1 MKIYIPL
8 LLLII
13 LTISFSSCSK
23 KTESTTSTSAE
34 RLDLNEEQAA
44 RVQPVTAGL
53 DGERKALRKLRD
65 DVQDEILA
73 QLKSDSVDKDSFEL
87 VLKQS
92 WSEVEARIPK
102 VAKAFAEYHAVLEP
116 ERRGKFAEKMEKR
129 RERMKDGHR
138 RRFLS
143 FSEESN
149 SAEDVNGKIAD
160 RLDLSVEQEKQML
173 PVTEELYGERTAL
186 RQARLN
192 VYNEVLAQLKSDTAD
207 APKLESVL
215 RSGWSVI
222 DERIPIVVQAFA
234 EAHAVLIPEQRAEF
248 VEKIERRQERRK
260 NRRKHRRKHRWY
272 HWH

>member
-1 MKIYIPL
+1 MKIYISL

-13 LTISFSSCSK
+13 PTISFSSCSK
-23 KTESTTSTSAE
+23 KTESTTSTFAE
-34 RLDLNEEQAA
+34 CLDLNEEQAA

-53 DGERKALRKLRD
+53 YGERKALRKLRD

-92 WSEVEARIPK
+92 WSEVEAR
-102 VAKAFAEYHAVLEP
+102 
-116 ERRGKFAEKMEKR
+116 
-129 RERMKDGHR
+129 HR

-143 FSEESN
+143 FSEESH

-160 RLDLSVEQEKQML
+160 RLDPSVEQGNQML
-173 PVTEELYGERTAL
+173 PVTEELYGERTVF

-215 RSGWSVI
+215 RSW
-222 DERIPIVVQAFA
+222 
-234 EAHAVLIPEQRAEF
+234 
-248 VEKIERRQERRK
+248 
-260 NRRKHRRKHRWY
+260 
-272 HWH
+272 

>member
-8 LLLII
+8 FLLII

-53 DGERKALRKLRD
+53 YGERKALRKLRD

-116 ERRGKFAEKMEKR
+116 ERRGEFAEKMEKR

-143 FSEESN
+143 FSEESH

-260 NRRKHRRKHRWY
+260 NRRKNRRKHRWY

>member
-53 DGERKALRKLRD
+53 CGERKALRKLRD

-116 ERRGKFAEKMEKR
+116 ERRGEFAEKMEKR

-143 FSEESN
+143 FSEESH

-173 PVTEELYGERTAL
+173 PVTEELYGECTAL

-215 RSGWSVI
+215 RSGWFVI

>member
-53 DGERKALRKLRD
+53 YGERKALRKLRD
-65 DVQDEILA
+65 DVQNEILA
-73 QLKSDSVDKDSFEL
+73 QLKSDSVDKDSFEFL
-87 VLKQS
+87 LKQS

-116 ERRGKFAEKMEKR
+116 ERRGEFVEKMEKR

-143 FSEESN
+143 FSEESH

-215 RSGWSVI
+215 RSGWFVI